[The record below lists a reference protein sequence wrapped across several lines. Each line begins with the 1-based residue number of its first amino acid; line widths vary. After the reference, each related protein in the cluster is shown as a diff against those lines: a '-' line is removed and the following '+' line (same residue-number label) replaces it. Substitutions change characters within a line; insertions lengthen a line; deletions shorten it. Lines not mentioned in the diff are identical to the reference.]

1 MRLPTRQARCRCC
14 RQGRAADMDVL
25 ALLTLVE
32 EHAGRSKAE
41 ARVGA
46 MHILAERD
54 AAASEQ
60 WIELPPME
68 PGAFALLV
76 EKAIAEVLPPEVQG
90 DVAA

>member
-1 MRLPTRQARCRCC
+1 
-14 RQGRAADMDVL
+14 MDVL

-68 PGAFALLV
+68 PDAFALLV
-76 EKAIAEVLPPEVQG
+76 QDVITRVLPP
-90 DVAA
+90 AAQEELAA